1 MLIVISGVDCAGKST
16 HIELLRQYF
25 TSIGKTSTLFWYRPG
40 YSKELETAKK
50 IIRPVADVLRNPLH
64 LLAKNPL
71 VQKKKPKN
79 ATHAERQTVVPAPI
93 WITTAIMDTAFQYS
107 IKLRYLMRKYDV
119 VICNRYVDDACL
131 DLVLKY
137 PQYSFSEDLLRKI
150 SALFPVPDKSIL
162 LWLPYETMLERA
174 EKKKEPFPDSP
185 ETRKM
190 RWRAYDFMREDD
202 RIQSVDVSGTIEE
215 SHEKIRKIIEM
226 PS

>member
-16 HIELLRQYF
+16 HIELLRQYY
-25 TSIGKTSTLFWYRPG
+25 TSIGKTNTLFWYRPG
-40 YSKELETAKK
+40 YSKEMENLKK
-50 IIRPVADVLRNPLH
+50 IIRPVADVVRHPLH

-71 VQKKKPKN
+71 VHKKASKE
-79 ATHAERQTVVPAPI
+79 TVRHERSVPAPI

-137 PQYSFSEDLLRKI
+137 PQYSFSEELLRKI

-174 EKKKEPFPDSP
+174 EKKNEPFPDSP
-185 ETRKM
+185 ETRKL
-190 RWRAYDFMREDD
+190 RWRAYDFMRDED
-202 RIQSVDVSGTIEE
+202 RVQSVDVSGTIEE
-215 SHEKIRKIIEM
+215 SHEKIRKILEM
-226 PS
+226 K